1 MAKHECKV
9 CGYVYD
15 VEEGDRENGV
25 APGTAF
31 EDIPENWDELT
42 KLPALKRIA
51 LPQTALLGQTE
62 FPELP
67 YTVELS
73 GGEGE

>member
-1 MAKHECKV
+1 MGGFFITNDKINIKEFFMAKHECKV

-31 EDIPENWDELT
+31 EDIPENWACPICGAT
-42 KLPALKRIA
+42 KSYFEQK
-51 LPQTALLGQTE
+51 E
-62 FPELP
+62 D
-67 YTVELS
+67 
-73 GGEGE
+73 

>member
-31 EDIPENWDELT
+31 EDRPENWACPICGAT
-42 KLPALKRIA
+42 KSYFEQKRR
-51 LPQTALLGQTE
+51 LEDL
-62 FPELP
+62 FP
-67 YTVELS
+67 
-73 GGEGE
+73 